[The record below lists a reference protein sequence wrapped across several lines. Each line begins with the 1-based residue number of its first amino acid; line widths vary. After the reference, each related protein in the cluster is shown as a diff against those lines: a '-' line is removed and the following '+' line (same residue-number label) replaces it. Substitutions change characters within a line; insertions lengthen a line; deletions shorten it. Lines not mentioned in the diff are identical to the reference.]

1 MPRLK
6 VLAVLAAVAAL
17 AAPAAKAND
26 ATNQDHRGV
35 TVMTQNLYLGAD
47 LNPIF
52 AAPTPFALF
61 AAVGAAWNSVQANDF
76 PSRAQAVAD
85 EIAAARPDLVGLQE
99 ATLYRT
105 DVPPD
110 GTATPAETV
119 AYVYVQLLVDAL
131 AERGLDYEWVS
142 VFTGTDAELPA
153 GLPPQLDVR
162 ITDRVVVLARASGGP
177 TVHVSNPQSGSYA
190 AALTVPTA
198 GGPITLPRG
207 WASVDVKVRGDRF
220 RFVSTHLEAFSPLIR
235 NPQAAQLVS
244 GPLATDLPVV
254 VVCWSV
260 HLLPRVEPAPR
271 GPGALEAD
279 RPCADA
285 RRLQHCGGR
294 RRGRGARR
302 PDSLR
307 PLAFGPRRRRRDA
320 AASLIHTLRPGRLAR
335 PEAPLRVLRNGR
347 LALARRNRR
356 DGQVDAERRA
366 RSFA

>member
-26 ATNQDHRGV
+26 ETNQDHRRV

-85 EIAAARPDLVGLQE
+85 EIAAAKPDLVGLQE

-110 GTATPAETV
+110 GPATPAETV
-119 AYVYVQLLVDAL
+119 AYDYVQLLVDAL
-131 AERGLDYEWVS
+131 AERGLDYEPVS

-177 TVHVSNPQSGSYA
+177 TVHVSNPQSGRYA

-198 GGPITLPRG
+198 AGPITLPRG
-207 WASVDVKVRGDRF
+207 WASVDVKVRGDQF
-220 RFVSTHLEAFSPLIR
+220 RFLSTHLEAFSPLIR

-254 VVCWSV
+254 AVGDFNS
-260 HLLPRVEPAPR
+260 
-271 GPGALEAD
+271 GPGADLGAYGILTGAGLADASAGGPFTCCHASDLHLTGPALSKRIDLVLTRGGFSTATADVVGEEPAD
-279 RPCADA
+279 RTPSGLWPSDHAGVVA
-285 RRLQHCGGR
+285 TLQL
-294 RRGRGARR
+294 
-302 PDSLR
+302 P
-307 PLAFGPRRRRRDA
+307 
-320 AASLIHTLRPGRLAR
+320 
-335 PEAPLRVLRNGR
+335 
-347 LALARRNRR
+347 
-356 DGQVDAERRA
+356 
-366 RSFA
+366 